1 MMKKRSKWT
10 PLALLATAGVLLL
23 ASTAGS
29 TQAALTYYSE
39 NYSAEVTVSNIGV
52 SLLENG
58 EEVSYRNYLKDDKWD
73 EKTGTLFADLT
84 ADGPLTLGKAY
95 QEALAV
101 KNSGAIDAYV
111 RVVLKKSWQND
122 ADGDGV
128 YEKNTTLSPELIR
141 LNLLTDGSGWVE
153 DADASTAERT
163 VLYYTKPVASE
174 AVTPDLSD
182 TLQIDPAVGTKVI
195 KTETQDANGTTVV
208 YTYVYDGYKFV
219 MEAEVDAVQTH
230 NAVDAI
236 KSAWGVDVTVA
247 ADGSLSLR

>member
-10 PLALLATAGVLLL
+10 PLALLVTAGVLLL
-23 ASTAGS
+23 ASTVGS

-58 EEVSYRNYLKDDKWD
+58 KEISYRNYLKDDKWD
-73 EKTGTLFADLT
+73 EKTGTLFTELT

-95 QEALAV
+95 QEELAV

-128 YEKNTTLSPELIR
+128 YDKNTTLSPELIK
-141 LNLLTDGSGWVE
+141 LNLLTGENGWIE
-153 DADASTAERT
+153 DTEASTKERT

-182 TLQIDPAVGTKVI
+182 SLQIDPAVGTKVI
-195 KTETQDANGTTVV
+195 KTETRDANGTTVV

-219 MEAEVDAVQTH
+219 VEAEVDAVQTH
-230 NAVDAI
+230 NAKDAI
-236 KSAWGVDVTVA
+236 KSAWGVDVTVG